1 MLSTAL
7 SPIRRSSARCARHI
21 YPRNTLTELFIGV
34 DASLQRNEL
43 QRLIAKGFWRS
54 YHATLQHFMPVLLGV
69 GGSKPFAALGARS
82 AASPLFVE
90 SYMPAPVE
98 DILAQVN
105 LNVARNQVAEIGN
118 LYSRNG
124 SFTQPLL
131 LLTALSLQQLNYS
144 VIVFAATS
152 SLRDLMTSIGLPL
165 TYLCDASKHC
175 LHDEGKEW
183 GTYYETKPQVVALR
197 TSEVSRLV
205 ASSEPVAK
213 MFDCMAPLLPEIT
226 NVFEAHL

>member
-1 MLSTAL
+1 MLSTEL
-7 SPIRRSSARCARHI
+7 SSESRFSARCVKHI
-21 YPRNTLTELFIGV
+21 YPRNTLAQLFIGV
-34 DASLQRNEL
+34 EESLQRGEL
-43 QRLIAKGFWRS
+43 QRLITHGFARS

-90 SYMPAPVE
+90 SYTPVPIE
-98 DILAQVN
+98 DMLAQVN

-131 LLTALSLQQLNYS
+131 LLTALSLQQLHYS

-152 SLRDLMTSIGLPL
+152 SLRDLMTAISLPL

-175 LHDEGKEW
+175 VPDNGKEW

-197 TSEVSRLV
+197 TREVSRLV
-205 ASSEPVAK
+205 AGSEPVAN